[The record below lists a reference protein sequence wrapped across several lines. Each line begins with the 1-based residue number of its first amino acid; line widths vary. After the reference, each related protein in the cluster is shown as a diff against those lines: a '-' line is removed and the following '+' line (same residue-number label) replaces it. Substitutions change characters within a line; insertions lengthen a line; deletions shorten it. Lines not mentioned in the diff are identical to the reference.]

1 MSTPLLADVNSLP
14 ILIAA
19 GVVVVLA
26 LFLVIAGFSRKSSRA
41 GTGQLARETYQR
53 DKSSQ
58 SGPADL
64 VTADVAV
71 EAAPTGKEVERAARI
86 ERIGG
91 ELIPKEK
98 GDLSPFVPP
107 DPEAIGVTRRQFFNR
122 SIVAFWILGLSGFGA
137 AVLAFLWPT
146 PKGGF
151 GSKINVGKVTDIQN
165 SITSAKGFYYLAEGR
180 MWITQY
186 PVADYDKAAK
196 VYPAPVLNSMK
207 AGIAVMY
214 QKCPH
219 LGCRVPS
226 CLTSQWFECPCHGSQ
241 YNQAGEKRGGP
252 APRGMDRFSTTVT
265 NDTLTVDTG
274 TIIQGPPIGTNT
286 TGQEAEGPHCVGG
299 H

>member
-1 MSTPLLADVNSLP
+1 MAIAEINNVP
-14 ILIAA
+14 IFIIGAL
-19 GVVVVLA
+19 VVVLA
-26 LFLVIAGFSRKSSRA
+26 LLLVVAGFSRKSSRG

-53 DKSSQ
+53 DKASQ
-58 SGPADL
+58 PAHAAG
-64 VTADVAV
+64 TDVDV
-71 EAAPTGKEVERAARI
+71 EPAPTGREVERAARI

-91 ELIPKEK
+91 ELIPKAK

-122 SIVAFWILGLSGFGA
+122 SIVAFMILGLSGFGA
-137 AVLAFLWPT
+137 AVLGFLWPT

-151 GSKINVGKVTDIQN
+151 GSKIKVGKISDIN
-165 SITSAKGFYYLAEGR
+165 NNITSAKGFYYLAEGR

-186 PVADYDKAAK
+186 PTADYDKAAK

-241 YNQAGEKRGGP
+241 YNRVGEKKGGP
-252 APRGMDRFSTTVT
+252 APRGMDRFATEVT
-265 NDTLTVDTG
+265 GDELTVDTG
-274 TIIQGPPIGTNT
+274 TVFQGPPIGTNT
-286 TGQEAEGPHCVGG
+286 TGQEAEGPHCVSGAGG